1 MKQYDLDGINF
12 LTIRDKSI
20 NCNKEAI
27 SNYIKAIKQ
36 LVKVMINEGNSKIR
50 IHDPL
55 ILRHI
60 SLYALCKDFR
70 DIFIDQNRCTAGTS
84 RISILP
90 DGNIAPCNL
99 APLQLARV
107 Y

>member
-70 DIFIDQNRCTAGTS
+70 DIFINILVLLNSAVNNC
-84 RISILP
+84 SIIRACR
-90 DGNIAPCNL
+90 GKI
-99 APLQLARV
+99 V
-107 Y
+107 